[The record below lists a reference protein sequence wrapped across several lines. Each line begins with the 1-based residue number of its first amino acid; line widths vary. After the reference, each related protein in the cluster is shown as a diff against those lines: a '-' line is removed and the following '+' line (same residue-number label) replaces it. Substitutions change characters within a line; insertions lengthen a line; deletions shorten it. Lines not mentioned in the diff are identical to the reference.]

1 MFVYGTLKRGFHNH
15 RLLTESRAT
24 FVATAKTRAPMR
36 LVLGEYGI
44 PYLMKEGDAAGRV
57 PGELWEVDDAE
68 TMTAAAIEEG
78 FRLIDGAFQPLE
90 SQLLVREAKT
100 AQIGSHL
107 RWRLVQ

>member
-57 PGELWEVDDAE
+57 PGELWEVDDAGLDALDVLE
-68 TMTAAAIEEG
+68 LS
-78 FRLIDGAFQPLE
+78 LIH
-90 SQLLVREAKT
+90 
-100 AQIGSHL
+100 I
-107 RWRLVQ
+107 